1 MKPTNFLLARML
13 LLGVGGAILVG
24 RGGAAAQDKQA
35 TKLKNVSITYSDPR
49 SGAQLYK
56 DYCSACHGTEGRGD
70 GPVGRFLKGPPANL
84 RTLAQRNNGKYP
96 AEYVAAILR
105 FGTDNAAHGTSD
117 MPIWGPVFRAQKDK
131 QKNKRGADLRIQD
144 LTEFVESL
152 QQSEPLGIRSKRL
165 TAGGIDLTKN

>member
-1 MKPTNFLLARML
+1 MGWKERAMGQ
-13 LLGVGGAILVG
+13 LGRL
-24 RGGAAAQDKQA
+24 
-35 TKLKNVSITYSDPR
+35 P
-49 SGAQLYK
+49 
-56 DYCSACHGTEGRGD
+56 
-70 GPVGRFLKGPPANL
+70 KGPPADL
-84 RTLAQRNNGKYP
+84 RTMAQRNNGKYP

-105 FGTDNAAHGTSD
+105 FGTDSAAHGTSD